1 MEQSCSECHRLR
13 QEQTDAISAL
23 LRLVE
28 QMQEVIIQHDHTALS
43 RVKAALDEGTKR
55 CEAARLAFEEH
66 SLKHE

>member
-1 MEQSCSECHRLR
+1 MEQSCSECRRLR
-13 QEQTDAISAL
+13 RERSDAINAL

-28 QMQEVIIQHDHTALS
+28 QMQEVIIQYDDTALS

-66 SLKHE
+66 SLTHE